1 VLSLTGAE
9 VAASEKSCRSVKI
22 PRSQT
27 STVSVALNVRES
39 GISLGGFALAVPD
52 IPTGT
57 AIALMT
63 ISNDIRI
70 ASADRPWLMRETHTK
85 VINIFLYDLG
95 YEFFI

>member
-1 VLSLTGAE
+1 
-9 VAASEKSCRSVKI
+9 VKI

-57 AIALMT
+57 AIVLMT